1 MKKLTIAALALALSA
16 GVNAN
21 PVASD
26 ASGAFGAVNAAAI
39 AAGVVGAAVVGGVV
53 SNNRKKVLVP
63 DEVKPTPNPCK
74 PGDGLPDANGVCT
87 GTTTTVT
94 VTGTGT
100 GTATTTITV
109 PVSYTYR

>member
-26 ASGAFGAVNAAAI
+26 SAEGTGAVNVAAV
-39 AAGVVGAAVVGGVV
+39 AAGVVGAAVVGGVI
-53 SNNRKKVLVP
+53 SNNRKKTVVTE
-63 DEVKPTPNPCK
+63 EVKPTPNPC
-74 PGDGLPDANGVCT
+74 GDDEGPDANGVCT
-87 GTTTTVT
+87 NTTITVT

-100 GTATTTITV
+100 ATSTTTV
-109 PVSYTYR
+109 PVVTTY